1 MMMKNDDDKDDFDKD
16 KNKDRYNI
24 ISIRILRF
32 IIYDILCLYLV
43 F

>member
-1 MMMKNDDDKDDFDKD
+1 MMMKNNDDKDFDKD
-16 KNKDRYNI
+16 ENKDRYNI